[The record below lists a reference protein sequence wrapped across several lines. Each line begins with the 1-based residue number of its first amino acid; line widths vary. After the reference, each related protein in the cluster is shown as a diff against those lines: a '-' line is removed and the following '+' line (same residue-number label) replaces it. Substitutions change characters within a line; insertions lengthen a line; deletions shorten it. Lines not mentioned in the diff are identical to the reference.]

1 MIIPLIGA
9 AIGILIAI
17 FLPYQIPLVYVK
29 YTAIAILAAL
39 DAIFGGIRAQL
50 EQKFVFSKFISSFF
64 TNAALAALL
73 AYLGD
78 ALGIDIYLGAVVAF
92 SIRLFQNLSL
102 IREELFERF
111 WWWHI
116 DQKKRSPKA

>member
-1 MIIPLIGA
+1 MLTIIGTILGII
-9 AIGILIAI
+9 IGIWMP
-17 FLPYQIPLVYVK
+17 FDIPVSLLK

-39 DAIFGGIRAQL
+39 DAIFGGIRAQM
-50 EQKFVFSKFISSFF
+50 EDKFVLFKFISSFF

-78 ALGIDIYLGAVVAF
+78 IWGVDIYLGAVVAF

-102 IREELFERF
+102 IREELFDRF
-111 WWWHI
+111 WWWHSGSSGKDI
-116 DQKKRSPKA
+116 N

>member
-1 MIIPLIGA
+1 MLAIIGA
-9 AIGILIAI
+9 ILGIVIGIL
-17 FLPYQIPLVYVK
+17 LPYDIPVNLVK
-29 YTAIAILAAL
+29 YSAIAILAAL
-39 DAIFGGIRAQL
+39 DAIFGGLRAQL
-50 EQKFVFSKFISSFF
+50 ERKFLLSKFISSFF

-78 ALGIDIYLGAVVAF
+78 VLGIDIYMGAVVAF

-111 WWWHI
+111 WWWHVGNNNSK
-116 DQKKRSPKA
+116 DV

>member
-1 MIIPLIGA
+1 MIIPVIGA
-9 AIGILIAI
+9 ILGILIAI
-17 FLPYQIPLVYVK
+17 FLPYQIPLIYVK

-39 DAIFGGIRAQL
+39 DAIFGGLRAQL

-78 ALGIDIYLGAVVAF
+78 SLGIDIYLGAVVAF
-92 SIRLFQNLSL
+92 SIRLFQNLSI
-102 IREELFERF
+102 IREELFEKF
-111 WWWHI
+111 WWWHV
-116 DQKKRSPKA
+116 DQRKKTPKP

>member
-1 MIIPLIGA
+1 MLAIIGA
-9 AIGILIAI
+9 IIGVVLG
-17 FLPYQIPLVYVK
+17 FLLPFDIPINLVK
-29 YTAIAILAAL
+29 YSAIAILAAL
-39 DAIFGGIRAQL
+39 DAIFGGLRAQL
-50 EQKFVFSKFISSFF
+50 ERKFVLYKFISSFF

-78 ALGIDIYLGAVVAF
+78 IIGVDIYMGAVVAF

-111 WWWHI
+111 WWWHTGGNG
-116 DQKKRSPKA
+116 KNVSK

>member
-1 MIIPLIGA
+1 MFIVVVGAVLGIIIG
-9 AIGILIAI
+9 I
-17 FLPYQIPLVYVK
+17 FLPYEIPINYVK

-50 EQKFVFSKFISSFF
+50 GQKFVFSKFVSSFF

-78 ALGIDIYLGAVVAF
+78 VLGVDIYMGALVAF

-102 IREELFERF
+102 IREELFEKF
-111 WWWHI
+111 WGWHI
-116 DQKKRSPKA
+116 GGSEKASKN